1 MLEKIYSELLEL
13 TGPTD
18 YFHIGGDE
26 VNLECWSQFF
36 NDTDLRTLW
45 CDFLLQAYQKYKQT
59 SIRFLP
65 IIFITMYR
73 RFNCRLKKAN
83 KNVAPRIVA
92 VWSSALTSAQCLSHH
107 NFAVQIWG
115 GSEWQEN
122 YALLQSGFNVVMSH
136 VDAWYLDCGFG
147 SWRTTGEG
155 ACSPYTT
162 WQHAYKHRPWE
173 KMRLE
178 PIKLKQVSY
187 SICVTFSCNG

>member
-1 MLEKIYSELLEL
+1 MTFCCKRIKGSRTCFVLHFYQ
-13 TGPTD
+13 TQ
-18 YFHIGGDE
+18 F
-26 VNLECWSQFF
+26 EC
-36 NDTDLRTLW
+36 
-45 CDFLLQAYQKYKQT
+45 
-59 SIRFLP
+59 RF
-65 IIFITMYR
+65 R
-73 RFNCRLKKAN
+73 CRLKKAN
-83 KNVAPRIVA
+83 KNVAPKIVA

-107 NFAVQIWG
+107 NFGVQIWG

-173 KMRLE
+173 KMHLE
-178 PIKLKQVSY
+178 TIKMKQVRMKLYLQYCQEYADTHTQLFPIDSWWR
-187 SICVTFSCNG
+187 SMSVD